1 MGVVDSDLNERYVKT
16 VKISQMKF
24 GNGLLAG
31 CGLSHW
37 SSRLRQLGRI
47 IIRERVTEHFFMEL
61 IRDFKEQV
69 IIVFNSKLERHLI
82 KHLHIIVTKNVKVLT
97 PAGRVMQ
104 FNGRSLLKLVI

>member
-69 IIVFNSKLERHLI
+69 IIVFNSKLERETTSP
-82 KHLHIIVTKNVKVLT
+82 V
-97 PAGRVMQ
+97 PAGSSVI
-104 FNGRSLLKLVI
+104 SWLLSKVVITPWSIDN